1 MVAKGSIRAFL
12 RVHPR
17 TFRDGIRLYAAYVL
31 SVLLQIFVPSCFGS
45 VGRWVPG
52 RSNLGV
58 SVDRVHFDVR
68 PRTNDL
74 DLISGKYEP
83 LTAGW
88 FQVGIGDVVVDAGAH
103 IGLYTLRAATKA
115 ATVVAIE
122 PDPSNR
128 SLLERNIRLNGF
140 SNIIV
145 VPKALSSRSGTRTL
159 SLAGRANTGVSSL
172 DPDAFAAPRTT
183 GFVGA
188 VLVETTTLD
197 ELVSSL
203 GLTRIN
209 WLKVDVERHEL
220 AVLSG
225 ATAALAITRA
235 IALEVTVS
243 TADRCKAIVESAG
256 FHLRLVENGVQTTN
270 WMLTKERAPRS
281 IARSLVSS
289 PGGNAPANISIGICA
304 YNEARRLPALLESLS
319 TQVLPSGFLLKEILV
334 VASGCTD
341 GTERVVEDWAEREP
355 RLGLIPESERSG
367 KASAL
372 NAILARFRGDILVL
386 VNADARLLPGA
397 LSQLL
402 GAFDRGPEIE
412 VVCGFPVPEPA
423 GSVVTAVEYVW
434 WRLHNLTLQTLAEL
448 SAGNYCCDELMAF
461 RRGFIDAI
469 PTGVVND
476 GAYLGVLA
484 AQRGMTV
491 QFVPGA
497 KVLVAIPGNLLGLIR
512 QRRRIL
518 RGHRQVLDLLGAP
531 VFTLEGLAKRQPAL
545 VAKILT
551 AELASRP
558 GPTLAFLLL
567 ALPIEASAHALA
579 IFERLTRRALSPA
592 WPMVE

>member
-1 MVAKGSIRAFL
+1 LF
-12 RVHPR
+12 
-17 TFRDGIRLYAAYVL
+17 
-31 SVLLQIFVPSCFGS
+31 
-45 VGRWVPG
+45 
-52 RSNLGV
+52 
-58 SVDRVHFDVR
+58 
-68 PRTNDL
+68 
-74 DLISGKYEP
+74 
-83 LTAGW
+83 
-88 FQVGIGDVVVDAGAH
+88 
-103 IGLYTLRAATKA
+103 
-115 ATVVAIE
+115 
-122 PDPSNR
+122 
-128 SLLERNIRLNGF
+128 
-140 SNIIV
+140 
-145 VPKALSSRSGTRTL
+145 
-159 SLAGRANTGVSSL
+159 
-172 DPDAFAAPRTT
+172 
-183 GFVGA
+183 
-188 VLVETTTLD
+188 
-197 ELVSSL
+197 
-203 GLTRIN
+203 
-209 WLKVDVERHEL
+209 
-220 AVLSG
+220 
-225 ATAALAITRA
+225 
-235 IALEVTVS
+235 
-243 TADRCKAIVESAG
+243 
-256 FHLRLVENGVQTTN
+256 
-270 WMLTKERAPRS
+270 
-281 IARSLVSS
+281 
-289 PGGNAPANISIGICA
+289 
-304 YNEARRLPALLESLS
+304 ESLS

-355 RLGLIPESERSG
+355 RLGLIPEAERSG

-412 VVCGFPVPEPA
+412 VVCGFPVPEPS
-423 GSVVTAVEYVW
+423 GSVIRAVEDVW
-434 WRLHNLTLQTLAEL
+434 WRLHNRTLQTLAEL
-448 SAGNYCCDELMAF
+448 SAGNHCCDELMAF
-461 RRGFIDAI
+461 RRGFIDVI

-476 GAYLGVLA
+476 GAYFGVLA
-484 AQRGMTV
+484 ARRGMTV

-545 VAKILT
+545 VAKILA

>member
-1 MVAKGSIRAFL
+1 
-12 RVHPR
+12 
-17 TFRDGIRLYAAYVL
+17 
-31 SVLLQIFVPSCFGS
+31 
-45 VGRWVPG
+45 
-52 RSNLGV
+52 
-58 SVDRVHFDVR
+58 
-68 PRTNDL
+68 
-74 DLISGKYEP
+74 
-83 LTAGW
+83 
-88 FQVGIGDVVVDAGAH
+88 
-103 IGLYTLRAATKA
+103 
-115 ATVVAIE
+115 
-122 PDPSNR
+122 
-128 SLLERNIRLNGF
+128 
-140 SNIIV
+140 
-145 VPKALSSRSGTRTL
+145 
-159 SLAGRANTGVSSL
+159 
-172 DPDAFAAPRTT
+172 
-183 GFVGA
+183 
-188 VLVETTTLD
+188 
-197 ELVSSL
+197 
-203 GLTRIN
+203 
-209 WLKVDVERHEL
+209 
-220 AVLSG
+220 
-225 ATAALAITRA
+225 
-235 IALEVTVS
+235 
-243 TADRCKAIVESAG
+243 
-256 FHLRLVENGVQTTN
+256 
-270 WMLTKERAPRS
+270 MLTKERAPRS

-423 GSVVTAVEYVW
+423 GSVVTAVEDVW
-434 WRLHNLTLQTLAEL
+434 WRLHNRTLQTLAEL
-448 SAGNYCCDELMAF
+448 SAGNHCCDELMAF

-512 QRRRIL
+512 QRRRII